1 MTRSVIQRSGHS
13 DKAGLK
19 FCNRRNGELQTT
31 TNMRTVV
38 PNSGAANGANSRLVE
53 LKKSIAR
60 VVKGKEDVIQ
70 LALTALLARGHLLIE
85 DVPGVGKTTLAQA
98 LARSFQCSFQRIQF
112 TSDMLP
118 SDVIGVSV
126 YNPAAQHFEFKP
138 GPIFANVVVAD
149 EINRTTPKTQSALL
163 EAMNESQ
170 ITVDNH
176 THALPKP
183 FLVLAT
189 QNPIE
194 HHGTYPL
201 PESQLDRFLMRIRMG
216 YPARESEKEIIRNG
230 SGHALAEKAAP
241 LMDAADVVAMQEE
254 VGKVKVDESLL
265 DYAME
270 IIDRTR
276 QTEQLTL
283 GVSPRGAVMLH
294 RAAQARAF
302 LEGRDYC
309 LPDDFK
315 RLIVPVFAHRVVV
328 SSRYVSTQKKSE
340 QAEAI
345 LGEILETTRV
355 PI

>member
-1 MTRSVIQRSGHS
+1 MQTAADS
-13 DKAGLK
+13 LK
-19 FCNRRNGELQTT
+19 G
-31 TNMRTVV
+31 
-38 PNSGAANGANSRLVE
+38 PASSRLAD
-53 LKKSIAR
+53 LQRSIAR
-60 VVKGKEDVIQ
+60 VVKGKEDVIL
-70 LALTALLARGHLLIE
+70 LALTTLLARGHLLIE

-98 LARSFQCSFQRIQF
+98 LARSFHCSFQRIQF

-126 YNPAAQHFEFKP
+126 YNPAAQAFEFKP
-138 GPIFANVVVAD
+138 GPIFANIIVAD

-163 EAMNESQ
+163 EAMNEAQ

-176 THALPKP
+176 THPLPKP

-189 QNPIE
+189 QNTIE

-216 YPARESEKEIIRNG
+216 YPARASEKEIIRNH
-230 SGHALAEKAAP
+230 SAGHAEQITP
-241 LMDAADVVAMQEE
+241 LMDAADVVAMQESASQ
-254 VGKVKVDESLL
+254 VKVDESLL
-265 DYAME
+265 DYSLE
-270 IIDRTR
+270 IVERTR
-276 QTEQLTL
+276 QTEQLSL

-309 LPDDFK
+309 LSDDFK

-345 LGEILETTRV
+345 LREILETTRV
-355 PI
+355 PL

>member
-1 MTRSVIQRSGHS
+1 MQTATNTTLAASSSR
-13 DKAGLK
+13 L
-19 FCNRRNGELQTT
+19 GELQ
-31 TNMRTVV
+31 R
-38 PNSGAANGANSRLVE
+38 
-53 LKKSIAR
+53 SIAR
-60 VVKGKEDVIQ
+60 VVKGKDDVIH

-98 LARSFQCSFQRIQF
+98 LARSFHCSFQRIQF
-112 TSDMLP
+112 TSDLLP
-118 SDVIGVSV
+118 SDVIGISVFNPVS
-126 YNPAAQHFEFKP
+126 QEFEFKP
-138 GPIFANVVVAD
+138 GPIFANIIVAD

-163 EAMNESQ
+163 EAMSESQ

-176 THALPKP
+176 TRPLPQP

-216 YPARESEKEIIRNG
+216 YPSRASEKEIIRNH
-230 SGHALAEKAAP
+230 SAGHVEEVAP
-241 LMDAADVVAMQEE
+241 LMDASDVVAMQQA
-254 VGKVKVDESLL
+254 VSQVKVDDSLL
-265 DYAME
+265 DYALE
-270 IIDRTR
+270 IVERTR
-276 QTEQLTL
+276 QTEQLSL

-315 RLIVPVFAHRVVV
+315 RLIIPVFAHRVVV

-345 LGEILETTRV
+345 LREILDTTRV
-355 PI
+355 PL